1 MFRACDV
8 LMNFEAMAVH
18 NIGKWGRIIKSVS
31 YVKKID
37 LIIYTTISDFL
48 AIH

>member
-1 MFRACDV
+1 
-8 LMNFEAMAVH
+8 MNFEAMAVH
-18 NIGKWGRIIKSVS
+18 NIEKWGRIKSVS